1 MHFYKEITIFEL
13 PKILLNMNKLILAA
27 FLFITSSISLSAQTK
42 ITPDEAAKH
51 IGDSVTVC
59 GKIFGGK
66 YFDRGENKITLL
78 NMGAAYP
85 QSPLTIV
92 IEPDSRKNFS
102 NKPEEFYT
110 DKQVCITGVV
120 KEYKGKPQII
130 IAKEADV
137 EVQK

>member
-1 MHFYKEITIFEL
+1 MRT
-13 PKILLNMNKLILAA
+13 LILAI
-27 FLFITSSISLSAQTK
+27 FLVIAASISVSAQTK
-42 ITPDEAAKH
+42 ITPDEAAKY

-92 IEPDSRKNFS
+92 IEADSRKNFT
-102 NKPEEFYT
+102 NKPEEFYAE
-110 DKQVCITGVV
+110 KEVCISGVV
-120 KEYKGKPQII
+120 KEFKGKPQII
-130 IAKEADV
+130 ITKET
-137 EVQK
+137 EITVQK

>member
-1 MHFYKEITIFEL
+1 MRQFIV
-13 PKILLNMNKLILAA
+13 AA
-27 FLFITSSISLSAQTK
+27 FLIIASSISVSAQTK

-59 GKIFGGK
+59 GKIFGGR

-92 IEPDSRKNFS
+92 IEADSRKNFS
-102 NKPEEFYT
+102 NKPEEFYA
-110 DKQVCITGVV
+110 DKQVCITGII

-130 IAKEADV
+130 IAKEAEIIV
-137 EVQK
+137 KP

>member
-1 MHFYKEITIFEL
+1 ML
-13 PKILLNMNKLILAA
+13 PKYVIMRSLILSTV
-27 FLFITSSISLSAQTK
+27 FSLCLGFSLSAQTK

-59 GKIFGGK
+59 GKIFGGR

-92 IEPDSRKNFS
+92 IEADSRKNFS
-102 NKPEEFYT
+102 NKPEEFYAN
-110 DKQVCITGVV
+110 KEVCITGVI

-130 IAKEADV
+130 IAKEADITV
-137 EVQK
+137 KP

>member
-1 MHFYKEITIFEL
+1 MRQFIV
-13 PKILLNMNKLILAA
+13 AA
-27 FLFITSSISLSAQTK
+27 FFVLASSISLSAQTK

-92 IEPDSRKNFS
+92 IDADSRKNFS

-110 DKQVCITGVV
+110 DKYVCISGVV

-137 EVQK
+137 TVQK

>member
-1 MHFYKEITIFEL
+1 MRI
-13 PKILLNMNKLILAA
+13 LILSTFFIL
-27 FLFITSSISLSAQTK
+27 FLGFSASAQTK

-59 GKIFGGK
+59 GKIFGGR
-66 YFDRGENKITLL
+66 YFDRSENKITLL

-92 IEPDSRKNFS
+92 IEANSRKNFS
-102 NKPEEFYT
+102 NKPEEFYAN
-110 DKQVCITGVV
+110 KEVCVTGVV

-130 IAKEADV
+130 IAEEAEIV
-137 EVQK
+137 VKP